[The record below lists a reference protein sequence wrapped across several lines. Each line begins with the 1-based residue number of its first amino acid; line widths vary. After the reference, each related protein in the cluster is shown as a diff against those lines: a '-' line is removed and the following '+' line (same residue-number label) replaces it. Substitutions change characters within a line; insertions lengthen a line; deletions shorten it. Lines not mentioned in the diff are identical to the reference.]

1 MAEINTEKKEK
12 EYKDEYVIIN
22 LETEYHG
29 YTGDIPYAI
38 VTDLSEKEFLA
49 NFGEETK
56 SFRPCI
62 FLTGKMYSA
71 FLDYD
76 KNEHREH
83 TREGDYHDAF
93 AFESSALLLVDEM
106 ANPARICESKFTLAC
121 IFKKLRA
128 LPDNEG
134 SRIYKRY
141 VIGYTAREIAQQE
154 GVSHWSVRA
163 SIVRAKPKVHDI
175 FVELGVAA

>member
-22 LETEYHG
+22 LATEYHG
-29 YTGDIPYAI
+29 YTGDISYAI

-62 FLTGKMYSA
+62 YLTGKMYSA
-71 FLDYD
+71 FHDYD

-121 IFKKLRA
+121 IFKKLHLQA
-128 LPDNEG
+128 LCNWVHGKRNCSSRGRFPLVSSRKYCQSQAKG
-134 SRIYKRY
+134 S
-141 VIGYTAREIAQQE
+141 
-154 GVSHWSVRA
+154 
-163 SIVRAKPKVHDI
+163 
-175 FVELGVAA
+175 

>member
-1 MAEINTEKKEK
+1 MQLRDPAYAKPSYSTLTGSISWMIPLHINRELIEEPELVLVLRKAGEFYEIKT
-12 EYKDEYVIIN
+12 I
-22 LETEYHG
+22 
-29 YTGDIPYAI
+29 IPY
-38 VTDLSEKEFLA
+38 DD
-49 NFGEETK
+49 ETN
-56 SFRPCI
+56 
-62 FLTGKMYSA
+62 SA
-71 FLDYD
+71 FHDYD